1 MILQF
6 FISNWILIWSILYY
20 LDIISIPPLI
30 ETIYTTLF
38 ISTYLLFIFE
48 IKRPV
53 IYIISIFLHLL
64 PLFFVKKYYENDN
77 HKKDIR
83 KTLYYNTLILVIYAI
98 LMTYFKKDIILFYK
112 KFMFF
117 VKKNSLYNITK
128 YLFKI

>member
-1 MILQF
+1 MIIQF
-6 FISNWILIWSILYY
+6 FISFWILLWSFLYY
-20 LDIISIPPLI
+20 IKLISIPPLI
-30 ETIYTTLF
+30 ETIYTALF

-48 IKRPV
+48 IKRPI

-77 HKKDIR
+77 DKNIIR

-98 LMTYFKKDIILFYK
+98 MMTYLKKDIILFYK
-112 KFMFF
+112 NFTLY